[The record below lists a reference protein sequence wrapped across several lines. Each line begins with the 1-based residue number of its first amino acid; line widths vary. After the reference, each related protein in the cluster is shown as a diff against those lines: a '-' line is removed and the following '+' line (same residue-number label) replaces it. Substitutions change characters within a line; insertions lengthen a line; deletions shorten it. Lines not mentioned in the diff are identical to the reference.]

1 VWEYGLKT
9 WRFAVLHTSGNEHKV
24 YRSRIDK
31 SGRIVLPAEVRSTL
45 GVAEG
50 DSVLVV
56 QDGKSVEILTP
67 QEALRQAQE
76 YFMKLAPPEV
86 CMSDELI
93 RERREEAAH
102 ERE

>member
-1 VWEYGLKT
+1 
-9 WRFAVLHTSGNEHKV
+9 VLNTSGHEHKV
-24 YRSRIDK
+24 HRSKIDK
-31 SGRIVLPAEVRSTL
+31 SGRIVLPAEVRSIL

-56 QDGKSVEILTP
+56 QDGRSVEILTP
-67 QEALRQAQE
+67 QDALRQAQD

-93 RERREEAAH
+93 RDRREEAAN